1 MVLTKRRILND
12 SNGLVYSTYDSVFTL
27 KTKDD
32 FIALPFG
39 TVNDNMNLEYPWTL
53 HFDVKSNDTSS
64 KSVILSSRFAEI
76 YANYVYQTQTG
87 KTKKDTTLTGVGIDR
102 AVKFSTNPLTV
113 FNGYRYTSVFDYQLP
128 ANEWKSITIVG
139 EKAKT
144 SLYVNGKFAGSF
156 SRQMLC
162 PLDAI
167 GNKKGESFIGELKNL
182 RIYDRAL
189 ELNEINVF
197 RH

>member
-1 MVLTKRRILND
+1 M
-12 SNGLVYSTYDSVFTL
+12 
-27 KTKDD
+27 
-32 FIALPFG
+32 PFG

-53 HFDVKSNDTSS
+53 HFDVKTKDTSF

-87 KTKKDTTLTGVGIDR
+87 KAKKDTTLTGVGIDR
-102 AVKFSTNPLTV
+102 AVKYSANPLTV
-113 FNGYRYTSVFDYQLP
+113 FNGYRYTSIFDYQLP
-128 ANEWKSITIVG
+128 VSEWKSITIVG
-139 EKAKT
+139 EKGKT
-144 SLYVNGKFAGSF
+144 TLFANGKFVESF

-189 ELNEINVF
+189 ELNEIDIF
-197 RH
+197 K